1 MKYPSLYWLASL
13 WLMFAS
19 SLCAAQNAAIT
30 MALPEEGYAPYI
42 IVKQDD
48 VSGILIDVLRLAAK
62 QVSVEILFDYMPEKR
77 SKVMLN
83 EGRIDARIESPRWIR
98 DPEDYFWSEPIV
110 NINDLFVYRNVD
122 SNTFESDG
130 DMQGAVLITHLG
142 YGYPTLQPL
151 FDMALVTRHDAATE
165 VAMLNQLQRKSR
177 VTKKAAVMDRH
188 VALWLIKHHQAF
200 KGRFKFSK
208 RVIDSTPLHVQFT
221 PSTKMAK
228 WLPRLNAQI
237 RKLKRS
243 GVVEQIIENTLKY

>member
-1 MKYPSLYWLASL
+1 MKYPPLYWLASL

-19 SLCAAQNAAIT
+19 SLCGAQNAAIK

-48 VSGILIDVLRLAAK
+48 VSGILIDVLKLAAK
-62 QVSVEILFDYMPEKR
+62 QVSVEILFEYMPEKR

-83 EGRIDARIESPRWIR
+83 EGRIDARMESPRWIR

-110 NINDLFVYRNVD
+110 NINDLFVYRNLD
-122 SNTFESDG
+122 SNAFESDG

-151 FDMALVTRHDAATE
+151 FDIALVTRHDAATE
-165 VAMLNQLQRKSR
+165 VAMLSQLQRKTR

-221 PSTKMAK
+221 PSTKMEK

-237 RKLKRS
+237 KKLKRS
-243 GVVEQIIENTLKY
+243 GVVEKIIENTLKY

>member
-1 MKYPSLYWLASL
+1 MKYRPLCRLAILWFLFVASL
-13 WLMFAS
+13 
-19 SLCAAQNAAIT
+19 CGAQNATIK

-42 IVKQDD
+42 IIKKDD
-48 VSGILIDVLRLAAK
+48 VSGILIEVLKLAA
-62 QVSVEILFDYMPEKR
+62 QQISLQIIFEYMPEKR
-77 SKVMLN
+77 SIVMLN
-83 EGRIDARIESPRWIR
+83 EGRIDARMESPRWIR

-110 NINDLFVYRNVD
+110 NINDLFVYRNLD
-122 SNTFESDG
+122 SNAFENDG
-130 DMQGAVLITHLG
+130 DMQGAVLVTHLG

-151 FDMALVTRHDAATE
+151 FDMAMVTRHDAATE
-165 VAMLNQLQRKSR
+165 VAMLNQLQRK
-177 VTKKAAVMDRH
+177 TGAAKKAVVMDRH

-221 PSTKMAK
+221 PSTKMEK